1 MNEEEK
7 DLGFSQEIEDF
18 ISSLLEK
25 AVAINEKTES
35 HSNVHVDFGS
45 LRVPVRVDD
54 HQLLYIGGRL
64 LPNILNYL
72 VNILPQFLYP
82 YVVSYLQNLSEMRDD
97 PITIN
102 ELYNYLITLENGN
115 LFNRA
120 QTES

>member
-7 DLGFSQEIEDF
+7 DLGFSQEMEEF
-18 ISSLLEK
+18 IGSLLSK
-25 AVAINEKTES
+25 AVVINEKTES
-35 HSNVHVDFGS
+35 HSNVHVDFGDLS
-45 LRVPVRVDD
+45 VPVRVDD

-82 YVVSYLQNLSEMRDD
+82 YVVSYLQNLSEMRED

-102 ELYNYLITLENGN
+102 ELYQFLITHENGN
-115 LFNRA
+115 IFNGSE
-120 QTES
+120 TES